1 MQKCSELLYF
11 ENPVKLFL
19 CDIKCYTIKI
29 KYLYNGFDF
38 FPARSVVLP
47 RKNLAKSFKGSDHKR
62 KHQSQNGVFFFL
74 VKNSLGRQINID
86 VVLIWTQHKSLHAH
100 NGVWFHKA
108 WTTQT
113 RNQYKTFQMN
123 FVNTSYTIWEGK
135 FLYVVKS
142 PGW

>member
-62 KHQSQNGVFFFL
+62 KHQSQNGGFFL

-86 VVLIWTQHKSLHAH
+86 LV
-100 NGVWFHKA
+100 
-108 WTTQT
+108 
-113 RNQYKTFQMN
+113 
-123 FVNTSYTIWEGK
+123 
-135 FLYVVKS
+135 
-142 PGW
+142 

>member
-62 KHQSQNGVFFFL
+62 KHQSQNGGFFFWL
-74 VKNSLGRQINID
+74 KTHSVTNKYWLG
-86 VVLIWTQHKSLHAH
+86 LIWTQHKSLHAH

-108 WTTQT
+108 WTTRT
-113 RNQYKTFQMN
+113 RNQYMTFQMN
-123 FVNTSYTIWEGK
+123 FVNTSYIIWEGK

-142 PGW
+142 LGW

>member
-38 FPARSVVLP
+38 FPARSVALP
-47 RKNLAKSFKGSDHKR
+47 RKNIAKSFKGSDHKR
-62 KHQSQNGVFFFL
+62 KHQSQNGVFFFW

-86 VVLIWTQHKSLHAH
+86 LV
-100 NGVWFHKA
+100 
-108 WTTQT
+108 
-113 RNQYKTFQMN
+113 
-123 FVNTSYTIWEGK
+123 
-135 FLYVVKS
+135 
-142 PGW
+142 